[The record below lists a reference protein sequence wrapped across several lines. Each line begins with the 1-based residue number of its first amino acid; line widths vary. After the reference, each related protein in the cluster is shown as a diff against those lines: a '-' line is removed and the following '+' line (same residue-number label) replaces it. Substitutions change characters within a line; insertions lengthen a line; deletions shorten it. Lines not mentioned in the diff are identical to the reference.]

1 MNRQEQTNIINDLAT
16 FVKDHREDQFDD
28 HESFYY
34 ELLKQWRELSR
45 FSMDGADPASRD
57 LYDRYWAA
65 MGQWHQRF
73 VAEQDRIVNPTPM
86 PGPTLQEEYEAL
98 IAELVDEIIGDLP
111 RPVSAAVIR
120 IDDFARRLNLQL
132 QEMVDLYTDV
142 LTPIDLL
149 LLVEYWRMVDQAV
162 QAKEGDE

>member
-16 FVKDHREDQFDD
+16 FVKDHREDQFGD
-28 HESFYY
+28 HESLYY
-34 ELLKQWRELSR
+34 EMLKQWRALSR
-45 FSMDGADPASRD
+45 FDMAKADPASRE
-57 LYDRYWAA
+57 LADRYWAA

-73 VAEQDRIVNPTPM
+73 VAEQDRVVNPTPM
-86 PGPTLQEEYEAL
+86 PTVTLQEQYEAL
-98 IAELVDEIIGDLP
+98 VAELADGIITDLP
-111 RPVSAAVIR
+111 TPQSQAVIR

-132 QEMVDLYTDV
+132 TVMEDLYTDV

-162 QAKEGDE
+162 QAKKGNE

>member
-16 FVKDHREDQFDD
+16 FVRDHREDQFGD
-28 HESFYY
+28 HESLYY
-34 ELLKQWRELSR
+34 EMLKQWRQLSR

-57 LYDRYWAA
+57 LADRYWAA
-65 MGQWHQRF
+65 MGRWYRRF
-73 VAEQDRIVNPTPM
+73 VAEQDRVVNPTPM
-86 PGPTLQEEYEAL
+86 PTVTLQEQYEAL
-98 IAELVDEIIGDLP
+98 VAELADGIIDDLP
-111 RPVSAAVIR
+111 RPAAAPVIR

-162 QAKEGDE
+162 QAKEGNE